1 MILNIEGKD
10 YELNVGIGFIK
21 KLDDKY
27 YINDNNIK
35 FGTGLNYLLTN
46 LKLYNAVVLAE
57 GIALAAGI
65 SQEKAEAYIDKL
77 SMDELKQVYADFFH
91 LLKTTPSTALQ
102 IEEAER
108 ELKKKDELTEAFMN
122 LLKPKKSQTR
132 KSNTNK

>member
-1 MILNIEGKD
+1 MILNIDGKD

-27 YINDNNIK
+27 YINENNIK
-35 FGTGLNYLLTN
+35 FGTGLNYLLSN

-65 SQEKAEAYIDKL
+65 SQEKAEAYIETL
-77 SMDELKQVYADFFH
+77 NMDELKRMYADFFH
-91 LLKTTPSTALQ
+91 LLKTTPTTALQ

-108 ELKKKDELTEAFMN
+108 ELKKKDELVEAFTKM
-122 LLKPKKSQTR
+122 LQPKKTQTR
-132 KSNTNK
+132 TSNINK

>member
-27 YINDNNIK
+27 YVNNNNIK

-65 SQEKAEAYIDKL
+65 SQQKAEAYIDTL
-77 SMDELKQVYADFFH
+77 NIDELKQVFADFLH

-108 ELKKKDELTEAFMN
+108 ELKKKDELVETFM
-122 LLKPKKSQTR
+122 KMIQPKKARTQT
-132 KSNTNK
+132 KGINK